1 MRSRTSLKTRSAIM
15 CSRSLSSK
23 CAMASTALEMERLH
37 SS

>member
-15 CSRSLSSK
+15 CSRSLSSSV
-23 CAMASTALEMERLH
+23 AMASTALSMERLH